1 MKWSICIV
9 THCAVEQAKKC
20 IASVMEHSE
29 NYELILIANGSLE
42 AAAHFY
48 MIADTANLR
57 ECQAVHVVSNKTN
70 EGFINPI
77 QHAASIANGAR
88 LVLLND
94 DCTVSIGWLNKME
107 AEFIANPKAAV
118 VGVKGTPCT
127 ISPNLG
133 GYVGAEVEYV
143 EFSCA
148 MIKMSVLKK
157 YGFGFDGLIGAYLED
172 MHFSLRMRELGY
184 TIHHAD
190 VAIQHERSATSRH
203 VPEVYNWI
211 TANVAFMHKRW
222 GHYLK
227 TRSFDKPVRP
237 SLLPGKRIERNGASP
252 TVTLVYVYVPNRL
265 EYQGM
270 AVRFMET
277 YIKHPAGYPH
287 ESLVVSNGP
296 ADNKMK
302 WIFAKLTEPAY
313 LMHDNSGLDIG
324 AYIAAAK
331 MVTTDII
338 VLCGSN
344 TYFKKAGWLKR
355 LVEAWQEHGPG
366 LYGAFASFEVAPHLN
381 TTLLACA
388 PDLLRRYPFKVVTKD
403 DRYSFEH
410 LDKAFWRM
418 VHNDGYPVKLVTWNE
433 ALDWQ
438 DWRKPDNILRRGDQ
452 SNCLG
457 GFRITDEY
465 ERYEPA
471 IKAASVY
478 RADTLT
484 ENGFVP

>member
-1 MKWSICIV
+1 MKYSICIV

-20 IASVMEHSE
+20 LASVFKYSD
-29 NYELILIANGSLE
+29 NYELILVANGSK
-42 AAAHFY
+42 AAAEYFGTLKAIHGCVQFEN
-48 MIADTANLR
+48 NL
-57 ECQAVHVVSNKTN
+57 KN
-70 EGFINPI
+70 EGFIKPI
-77 QHAASIANGAR
+77 QAAAELAQGAR

-94 DCTVSIGWLNKME
+94 DCTVSPNWLQKME
-107 AEFIANPKAAV
+107 SEFIANPKAAI

-127 ISPNLG
+127 IGPNWG
-133 GYVGAEVEYV
+133 GYVGPILDYC

-157 YGFGFDGLIGAYLED
+157 HGFGFDGLVGAYLED
-172 MHFSLRMRELGY
+172 IWFSLRMRELGY

-203 VPEVYNWI
+203 VPEVQGWI
-211 TANVAFMHKRW
+211 QNNVEVVRKRW

-227 TRSFDKPVRP
+227 TRSFVKPT
-237 SLLPGKRIERNGASP
+237 LLPGKRIERNGTNP
-252 TVTLVYVYVPNRL
+252 TVTLVYVYVPQRL

-277 YIKHPAGYPH
+277 YEKYPAGYPH
-287 ESLVVSNGP
+287 KLLVVSNGP
-296 ADNKMK
+296 EDRKMR
-302 WIFAKLTEPAY
+302 WIFSRGEPSF
-313 LMHDNSGLDIG
+313 MFHDNIGWDLG

-331 MVTTDII
+331 IVDTDIV

-344 TYFKKAGWLKR
+344 TYFKKEGWMKR
-355 LVEAWQEHGPG
+355 FVEAWQQHGPG
-366 LYGAFASFEVAPHLN
+366 MYGAFASYEVRPHLN
-381 TTLLACA
+381 STLFACPPA
-388 PDLLRRYPFKVVTKD
+388 LLIRYPTKVVTKD
-403 DRYSFEH
+403 ERYEWEHGNNSFWK
-410 LDKAFWRM
+410 LVAA
-418 VHNDGYPVKLVTWNE
+418 DGYPVRLVTWDQT
-433 ALDWQ
+433 LDWQ
-438 DWRKPDNILRRGDQ
+438 DWRKPDNIMRRGDQ

-465 ERYEPA
+465 ERYEPN

-484 ENGFVP
+484 EKGLP